1 MSLARRSQAGVTLI
15 ESQRHGAGCE
25 LFLVEGE
32 SAAGAVAAVRDA
44 RTQAVL
50 ACQGKPLN
58 AWRATPAPTRCT
70 RNWPARWAGHRSWT
84 AAPRR
89 RRASSA

>member
-44 RTQAVL
+44 RTQP
-50 ACQGKPLN
+50 C
-58 AWRATPAPTRCT
+58 WRA
-70 RNWPARWAGHRSWT
+70 
-84 AAPRR
+84 
-89 RRASSA
+89 RASR